1 MISAPGIGSG
11 LDVNSIVSQLM
22 AAERQPLN
30 TLATRRRPATRQAF
44 RLRQRQGA

>member
-11 LDVNSIVSQLM
+11 LDVNGIVSQLM

-30 TLATRRRPATRQAF
+30 TLNKQGQAHT
-44 RLRQRQGA
+44 Q